1 MNANQII
8 NDIANHVGDSP
19 YSLWYVGV
27 AEDAEKR
34 LFTEH
39 KVSKTQGRW
48 IYRPSDSDSVA
59 RKAEDYFI
67 HKGMNGGAGG
77 GSNQSKYTYAYF
89 ITSYTI
95 Q

>member
-1 MNANQII
+1 MLKTI
-8 NDIANHVGDSP
+8 V
-19 YSLWYVGV
+19 YW
-27 AEDAEKR
+27 
-34 LFTEH
+34 H

-77 GSNQSKYTYAYF
+77 GSKPKQVYLCLLYYF
-89 ITSYTI
+89 VYNPIGYVSNRIISLGILCYLG
-95 Q
+95 QA